1 MEKIKVFS
9 YEEIAEAI
17 AEDKSFCNILKLA
30 RKIHREVFDLNFSE
44 SIGEDKGYLDKKRTC
59 ITELRKEFS
68 EKIKS
73 TFECNFTI

>member
-44 SIGEDKGYLDKKRTC
+44 SIGEDKQLKALSGAKHILLKK
-59 ITELRKEFS
+59 I
-68 EKIKS
+68 
-73 TFECNFTI
+73 FEV